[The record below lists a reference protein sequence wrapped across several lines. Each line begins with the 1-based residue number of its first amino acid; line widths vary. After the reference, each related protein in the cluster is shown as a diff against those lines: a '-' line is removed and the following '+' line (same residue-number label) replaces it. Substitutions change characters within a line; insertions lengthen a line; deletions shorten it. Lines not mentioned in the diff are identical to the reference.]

1 VVEASSAE
9 EAEALV
15 DLEGLG
21 LVLSDIVLEGDET
34 GPEFLSRQLAGGLTV
49 PALLMTSLPPDDA
62 RRATAPVPV
71 LPKPFTQAE
80 LCAFLSQ
87 EVSP

>member
-1 VVEASSAE
+1 MG
-9 EAEALV
+9 L
-15 DLEGLG
+15 DGLG
-21 LVLSDIVLEGDET
+21 LILSDIVLEGDET
-34 GPEFLSRQLAGGLTV
+34 GPDFLRRQLDAGLSI
-49 PALLMTSLPPDDA
+49 PALLMTSLPPDDP
-62 RRATAPVPV
+62 RRANAPVPV

>member
-1 VVEASSAE
+1 VG
-9 EAEALV
+9 L
-15 DLEGLG
+15 DGLG
-21 LVLSDIVLEGDET
+21 LILSDIVLEGDET
-34 GPEFLSRQLAGGLTV
+34 GPDFLRRQLGAGLSI
-49 PALLMTSLPPDDA
+49 PALLMTSLPPDDT